1 MEGNY
6 LEAIDQVFGIH
17 LDSSVPVGKLIATK
31 GATNAS
37 CDIFK
42 IEVSGQSSHVAQ
54 PQNRPRCCF
63 SSYQYRCGIT
73 KIVARE
79 IDPLDSVVVGIGV
92 LQAGTRYNI
101 VANQATIEGTVRTF
115 SQETR
120 QFVLQRVEEIAH
132 EIAQS
137 HRTEIA
143 DFSVYA
149 AANPLINEEQATNR
163 AQQVAS
169 EIVGFENVVTDH
181 PKSLGADDFAD
192 YLAVIPGIYGRVGS
206 RNLKILL
213 LILDTIMNN
222 LILMNV
228 PYFSSRVPRTLCIKL
243 FIRIIGIGA
252 DKMIVCG
259 LLSL

>member
-17 LDSSVPVGKLIATK
+17 LDSSVPVGKLVATK

-37 CDIFK
+37 CDILK
-42 IEVSGQSSHVAQ
+42 LKSVVKVVTSPNHRMAG
-54 PQNRPRCCF
+54 CCF
-63 SSYQYRCGIT
+63 SSGQYRCGIT

-101 VANQATIEGTVRTF
+101 VANRATIEGTVRTF

-181 PKSLGADDFAD
+181 PKSLG
-192 YLAVIPGIYGRVGS
+192 RM
-206 RNLKILL
+206 ILL
-213 LILDTIMNN
+213 IT
-222 LILMNV
+222 
-228 PYFSSRVPRTLCIKL
+228 
-243 FIRIIGIGA
+243 
-252 DKMIVCG
+252 
-259 LLSL
+259 